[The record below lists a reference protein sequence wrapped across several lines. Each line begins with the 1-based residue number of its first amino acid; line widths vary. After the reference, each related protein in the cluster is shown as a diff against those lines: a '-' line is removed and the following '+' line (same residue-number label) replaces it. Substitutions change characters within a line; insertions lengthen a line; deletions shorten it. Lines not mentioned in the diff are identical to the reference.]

1 MKVII
6 DTNGL
11 MIPAQ
16 FNVDI
21 FDELIR
27 IGYDDFIVPKAVIEE
42 LEILNKKAK
51 GTDRTAAKIAKS
63 LSGRCRLVD
72 ITGNAD
78 DVIEELAFEMD
89 ADVLTNDIELK
100 KNLSA
105 EEYGSFTCVRKIAL
119 LQPDTCKPTSK
130 LKYQYRINSEILNLL
145 EKNRCIRG

>member
-1 MKVII
+1 MATYRNGSNHRLKVII

-100 KNLSA
+100 K
-105 EEYGSFTCVRKIAL
+105 
-119 LQPDTCKPTSK
+119 K
-130 LKYQYRINSEILNLL
+130 LISRGIRVVYLRQ
-145 EKNRCIRG
+145 KNCLATT

>member
-100 KNLSA
+100 K
-105 EEYGSFTCVRKIAL
+105 
-119 LQPDTCKPTSK
+119 K
-130 LKYQYRINSEILNLL
+130 LISRGIRVVYLRQ
-145 EKNRCIRG
+145 KNCLATT